1 MVGGMTVSIAQAH
14 IKRATRDLVRSVGG
28 TSEGA
33 VLCRVRQQDLSD
45 YQNRD
50 QPARFMPADVIR
62 DLEAVA
68 PRPLVTEALAIE
80 AGYSLFKLP
89 VADVVAGGDWPRMLA
104 AFGKE
109 SGELVAKVATHA
121 MDVLTAREVRD
132 SGLISEIDETIAVLV
147 AMRACAVTVAEGQ

>member
-1 MVGGMTVSIAQAH
+1 MTVSIAQAH

-80 AGYSLFKLP
+80 AGYSLFRLP
-89 VADVVAGGDWPRMLA
+89 DAAVTGGDWPAMLA
-104 AFGKE
+104 TFGKE

-147 AMRACAVTVAEGQ
+147 AMRACAVAVAEGQ

>member
-1 MVGGMTVSIAQAH
+1 MTVSIAQAH

-89 VADVVAGGDWPRMLA
+89 VADVVADSWPGMLA
-104 AFGKE
+104 TFGKE

-147 AMRACAVTVAEGQ
+147 AMRACAVAVAEGQ

>member
-1 MVGGMTVSIAQAH
+1 MTATAPLTLAQAH

-80 AGYSLFKLP
+80 AGFALVKLP
-89 VADVVAGGDWPRMLA
+89 TVTCTGDDWPGMLA
-104 AFGKE
+104 RFGKE
-109 SGELVAKVATHA
+109 AGDVVAKVATHA
-121 MDVLTAREVRD
+121 MAGLTVRD
-132 SGLISEIDETIAVLV
+132 APTLIAEIDEALAVLV
-147 AMRACAVTVAEGQ
+147 NMRATAVAVGEGQ

>member
-1 MVGGMTVSIAQAH
+1 MTVSIAQAH

-50 QPARFMPADVIR
+50 QPGRFMPADVIR

-68 PRPLVTEALAIE
+68 GRPFVTEALAIE
-80 AGYSLFKLP
+80 AGYALVKLP
-89 VADVVAGGDWPRMLA
+89 DAIAVAGDWPAMLA
-104 AFGKE
+104 RFGKE
-109 SGELVAKVATHA
+109 AGDVVAKVATHA
-121 MDVLTAREVRD
+121 MAGLTVRD
-132 SGLISEIDETIAVLV
+132 APTLVPEIDEALAVLV
-147 AMRACAVTVAEGQ
+147 NMRAAAIAVIES